1 MEEPELVDDARTIFA
16 VCYVQGK
23 IGLACFDEVT
33 NEIMTDA
40 VAVGLED
47 IEDLFTKLKMLTKP
61 AIFVVHPTFVA
72 NQGLLD
78 LLLADADGLPYY
90 QHVVSKSQNW
100 NAAAAL
106 DLLCTKLTIR
116 GQESVSKR
124 NTYLQLAA
132 AIDIVSE
139 QVKMAMGALLHY
151 MSAHLFNMD
160 DGNVV
165 IAGVK
170 PLPNLSLCR
179 IDTNSFLAL
188 QIFAQEHHPNVI
200 KGVGRSKEGF
210 SLFGLFDRTK
220 SLPGRQCLR
229 QWMLAPFCDRER
241 ILRRQDG
248 VALIVRPENREFVG
262 EITRLMKHIHD
273 IPRILLRIKKV
284 ESGQQEWC
292 RLYRSLESAIQIL
305 DFTTSFTRDYDY
317 SNESST
323 TSDDRVA
330 DRQYIADLLQS
341 IQYETIRTIYERI
354 ARAIDFDA
362 SVELSTTTIREGYDK
377 QLDQI
382 RNVYDSLESYLT
394 RAAHE
399 V

>member
-1 MEEPELVDDARTIFA
+1 M
-16 VCYVQGK
+16 
-23 IGLACFDEVT
+23 
-33 NEIMTDA
+33 
-40 VAVGLED
+40 
-47 IEDLFTKLKMLTKP
+47 
-61 AIFVVHPTFVA
+61 
-72 NQGLLD
+72 
-78 LLLADADGLPYY
+78 LLADADGLPYY

-116 GQESVSKR
+116 GQEGVSKR

-132 AIDIVSE
+132 AIDIDSE

-248 VALIVRPENREFVG
+248 VALIVRPENREFVS
-262 EITRLMKHIHD
+262 EITRYMKHVHD

-292 RLYRSLESAIQIL
+292 RLYSSLEAAIHIL
-305 DFTTSFTRDYDY
+305 DLTSSFTRSYDDGN
-317 SNESST
+317 NESSSL
-323 TSDDRVA
+323 TSADERVA
-330 DRQYIADLLQS
+330 DRQYMAELLQS
-341 IQYETIRTIYERI
+341 IQCESIRMIFERI
-354 ARAIDFDA
+354 SRAIDLDA
-362 SVELSTTTIREGYDK
+362 SMELGTTTIREGYDT

-399 V
+399 VCFKHDMCDHPPFRELPTLLPLDMVPMRYNPPTSTLAH

>member
-1 MEEPELVDDARTIFA
+1 M
-16 VCYVQGK
+16 
-23 IGLACFDEVT
+23 
-33 NEIMTDA
+33 
-40 VAVGLED
+40 
-47 IEDLFTKLKMLTKP
+47 
-61 AIFVVHPTFVA
+61 
-72 NQGLLD
+72 
-78 LLLADADGLPYY
+78 
-90 QHVVSKSQNW
+90 
-100 NAAAAL
+100 
-106 DLLCTKLTIR
+106 
-116 GQESVSKR
+116 
-124 NTYLQLAA
+124 
-132 AIDIVSE
+132 
-139 QVKMAMGALLHY
+139 
-151 MSAHLFNMD
+151 
-160 DGNVV
+160 
-165 IAGVK
+165 
-170 PLPNLSLCR
+170 
-179 IDTNSFLAL
+179 
-188 QIFAQEHHPNVI
+188 I

>member
-1 MEEPELVDDARTIFA
+1 
-16 VCYVQGK
+16 
-23 IGLACFDEVT
+23 
-33 NEIMTDA
+33 
-40 VAVGLED
+40 
-47 IEDLFTKLKMLTKP
+47 
-61 AIFVVHPTFVA
+61 
-72 NQGLLD
+72 
-78 LLLADADGLPYY
+78 
-90 QHVVSKSQNW
+90 
-100 NAAAAL
+100 
-106 DLLCTKLTIR
+106 
-116 GQESVSKR
+116 
-124 NTYLQLAA
+124 
-132 AIDIVSE
+132 
-139 QVKMAMGALLHY
+139 MGALLNY
-151 MSAHLFNMD
+151 LSAHLFNMD

-248 VALIVRPENREFVG
+248 VALIVRPENREFVD
-262 EITRLMKHIHD
+262 EITRFMKHVHD

-292 RLYRSLESAIQIL
+292 RLYRSLEAAIQIL
-305 DFTTSFTRDYDY
+305 DSISSFIRSYDDG
-317 SNESST
+317 NESST
-323 TSDDRVA
+323 ASEERA
-330 DRQYIADLLQS
+330 SDRQYMGELLRS
-341 IQYETIRTIYERI
+341 IQYETIRAIFERI

-362 SVELSTTTIREGYDK
+362 SVELGTTTIREGYDR

-394 RAAHE
+394 QAAHE
-399 V
+399 VCSTQDIESICISSICLTIVT